1 MKKISSFLLFVLFL
15 SGCYQ
20 DLGNYEYK
28 LDSMNEITSAT
39 FTPSVANDIIEVQ
52 QALDEN
58 DRLRRVDVVVDQ
70 TLADSLEDLE
80 FYWFRTFVDE
90 DGKPVQDT
98 IRTKGYLEF
107 YLPVGKA
114 MEYNIFLQIYDRTTD
129 LSHYSGFAIK
139 TRPVFKNSLFVMH
152 GSEGNRKIG
161 NIEVIGNETKIYTDV
176 KTVTI
181 NYFEYQA
188 LKVNPSLSNDLT
200 TALQDKFL
208 KLTKLEQVEMDG
220 DLEISGA
227 VTGYDVKATA
237 ITANEQAAQ
246 NRLTVTVKISFT
258 NRKYP
263 EDDFPDKSFSAYA
276 DFDAMQ
282 PLDAVEA
289 SLCEEIIEQLCD
301 DMFNATV
308 ANW

>member
-1 MKKISSFLLFVLFL
+1 MMRGRKI
-15 SGCYQ
+15 
-20 DLGNYEYK
+20 
-28 LDSMNEITSAT
+28 ISAT
-39 FTPSVANDIIEVQ
+39 CAVAALVATMFIVYSCGIYSFTGTSIQP
-52 QALDEN
+52 
-58 DRLRRVDVVVDQ
+58 
-70 TLADSLEDLE
+70 
-80 FYWFRTFVDE
+80 
-90 DGKPVQDT
+90 
-98 IRTKGYLEF
+98 
-107 YLPVGKA
+107 
-114 MEYNIFLQIYDRTTD
+114 
-129 LSHYSGFAIK
+129 
-139 TRPVFKNSLFVMH
+139 
-152 GSEGNRKIG
+152 
-161 NIEVIGNETKIYTDV
+161 DV

-188 LKVNPSLSNDLT
+188 LKVNPSLSNDIT

>member
-1 MKKISSFLLFVLFL
+1 MMKTGRTIL
-15 SGCYQ
+15 STVG
-20 DLGNYEYK
+20 
-28 LDSMNEITSAT
+28 
-39 FTPSVANDIIEVQ
+39 
-52 QALDEN
+52 
-58 DRLRRVDVVVDQ
+58 VVV
-70 TLADSLEDLE
+70 
-80 FYWFRTFVDE
+80 
-90 DGKPVQDT
+90 
-98 IRTKGYLEF
+98 
-107 YLPVGKA
+107 A
-114 MEYNIFLQIYDRTTD
+114 MAVTMMIVHSCGIYSFTGT
-129 LSHYSGFAIK
+129 SIQ
-139 TRPVFKNSLFVMH
+139 P
-152 GSEGNRKIG
+152 
-161 NIEVIGNETKIYTDV
+161 DV

-181 NYFEYQA
+181 NYFDYQA

-208 KLTKLEQVEMDG
+208 KLTKLEQVDMDG

-227 VTGYDVKATA
+227 VTGYDVTATA

-263 EDDFPDKSFSAYA
+263 EDDFQDKSFSAFA

-282 PLDAVEA
+282 SIDAVEA